1 MISNADDTQTLKGG
15 KDGQVDR
22 GGAGSRASGAQ
33 IRHPSCSSSVAGF
46 QLASLS
52 DDETLVYGNCFSY
65 LHLSYGAFS
74 TVTASYV
81 ASTN

>member
-33 IRHPSCSSSVAGF
+33 IVIQAV
-46 QLASLS
+46 QLISIS
-52 DDETLVYGNCFSY
+52 QFV
-65 LHLSYGAFS
+65 
-74 TVTASYV
+74 
-81 ASTN
+81 

>member
-22 GGAGSRASGAQ
+22 AGLAHVPQALK
-33 IRHPSCSSSVAGF
+33 SSSKLF
-46 QLASLS
+46 KFSLS

-65 LHLSYGAFS
+65 LHLSYGAFNI
-74 TVTASYV
+74 VTASYV